1 MFRCLSILW
10 FLSFEVLTGLWVNV
24 AEHSLFGIG
33 AFVPFLR
40 GGGQGFSPVFK
51 NARFLRRWKRAF
63 LKVAYKRNQCLLFVA
78 NCP

>member
-40 GGGQGFSPVFK
+40 GGVRGSPLCSKMHVFSAGGKGHF
-51 NARFLRRWKRAF
+51 
-63 LKVAYKRNQCLLFVA
+63 
-78 NCP
+78 